1 MAGSSHLGGNSFP
14 GVSIP
19 GCKVTLDRLHWSPLL
34 IHHTGESGFIKYI
47 AVISHLI
54 Y

>member
-1 MAGSSHLGGNSFP
+1 MAGSSHLKGNGLPS
-14 GVSIP
+14 VCTS
-19 GCKVTLDRLHWSPLL
+19 GCKVTLYRLHWTPLL
-34 IHHTGESGFIKYI
+34 IHCTGDSGFIKYI